1 MTNSTLAS
9 VADALRDQVV
19 AWRRHLHQ
27 HPELSFQEH
36 ETARFVHDTLVGF
49 GNLIVTRP
57 TETSVLARLVTG
69 RPGPTLAFRADMD
82 ALPIHE
88 ENDHEF
94 VSTVPGVMHACGHD
108 GHTAVLL
115 GVAKILLE
123 RRDELSG
130 ELRFI
135 FQHAEEVL
143 PGGAQAMVDAGV
155 MDGVDLVVGQHVW
168 SLLEEGQGAFRQGP
182 MMAATDT
189 VWITVRGKGGH
200 AAQPNKSVDP
210 VMIGA
215 QVVMALQTVV
225 SRVVDPIEPAVVS
238 VTQFNAGTIHNV
250 IPEEA
255 KLAGTVRTFDKALRA
270 EIPQVMERIVKG
282 ITEAHGARYE
292 FAYQNG
298 YRPVVNDPEVTRRVA
313 ALARDLF
320 GDDRVVT
327 LKPNMGGEDFSA
339 FMEKAPGTFFFTG
352 AGNPSRGIVEPH
364 HHPRFD
370 IDESSLDQSLR
381 LFVAVAIDVLGVKR

>member
-49 GNLIVTRP
+49 GNLTVTRP

-168 SLLEEGQGAFRQGP
+168 SLLEEGQVAFREGP
-182 MMAATDT
+182 MMAAPDT
-189 VWITVRGKGGH
+189 FWITVRGKGGH

-255 KLAGTVRTFDKALRA
+255 KLAGTVG
-270 EIPQVMERIVKG
+270 PS
-282 ITEAHGARYE
+282 
-292 FAYQNG
+292 
-298 YRPVVNDPEVTRRVA
+298 TRRSV
-313 ALARDLF
+313 
-320 GDDRVVT
+320 
-327 LKPNMGGEDFSA
+327 
-339 FMEKAPGTFFFTG
+339 
-352 AGNPSRGIVEPH
+352 
-364 HHPRFD
+364 PRFRRSWNGS
-370 IDESSLDQSLR
+370 EGHYRSPRSAVRVR
-381 LFVAVAIDVLGVKR
+381 LSERLPARRQ

>member
-1 MTNSTLAS
+1 MTNSTLAT
-9 VADALRDQVV
+9 VADALRDQVI
-19 AWRRHLHQ
+19 AWRRHLHR
-27 HPELSFQEH
+27 HPELSFQET
-36 ETARFVHDTLVGF
+36 ETSRFVYETLVGF
-49 GNLIVTRP
+49 GDLIVTRP

-88 ENDHEF
+88 ENDHDF

-115 GVAKILLE
+115 GVARILLD

-168 SLLEEGQGAFRQGP
+168 SLLDEGLIGVREGP
-182 MMAATDT
+182 MMAAPDT
-189 VWITVRGKGGH
+189 FWITVRGKGGH
-200 AAQPNKSVDP
+200 AAQPNKSIDP
-210 VMIGA
+210 VVVAA
-215 QVVMALQTVV
+215 QVVLALQTVV
-225 SRVVDPIEPAVVS
+225 SRTVDPIEPAVLS
-238 VTQFNAGTIHNV
+238 VTQFNAGSIHNV

-255 KLAGTVRTFDKALRA
+255 KLCGTVRTFDKALRA
-270 EIPQVMERIVKG
+270 EIPQVMERIIKG
-282 ITEAHGARYE
+282 ITEAHGAQYE

-298 YRPVVNDPEVTRRVA
+298 YRPVVNNAEVTQRVA
-313 ALARDLF
+313 ALARELF
-320 GDDRVVT
+320 GEDRVVT
-327 LKPNMGGEDFSA
+327 LAPNMGGEDFSA

-352 AGNPSRGIVEPH
+352 ARNASRRIVEPH
-364 HHPRFD
+364 HHPKFD
-370 IDESSLDQSLR
+370 IDEKSLDQSLR
-381 LFVAVAIDVLGVKR
+381 LFVAVALDVLGTKR